1 VTFDSYAGLTYDIYV
16 SSSDMDAPNWSV
28 AGSVAAVGPSTTW
41 NDPAVGGAEK
51 YYKVGVQGTSPV
63 VYSPNEGGVAVAAV
77 LGFTAPE
84 VEQLGLM
91 GISMACTTGTTIQDV
106 IGWHMTGGFDA
117 TGADEI
123 WVWNPATDQY
133 SLQFQVD
140 TAGSFPTFD
149 GQWWD
154 NATFMP
160 STAAMTPGVG
170 FWARSQQ
177 TFSQNLAVDGLVMRS
192 ATSIPVYVDG
202 VAEKLHQMANPYANN
217 MALDQNTSFW
227 GDGALGAFD
236 ASGADEIW
244 FWQQASDQYQ
254 LAFLVDTAGS
264 FPTFDGQWWDN
275 ATFMPTGIVMTKGY
289 GFWFRSQ
296 PDGARAGSPSWNWAE
311 PVPY

>member
-1 VTFDSYAGLTYDIYV
+1 MTFDSYAGLTYDIYV
-16 SSSDMDAPNWSV
+16 STNDMDAPNWAV
-28 AGSVAAVGPSTTW
+28 AGSIAAVGPSTTW
-41 NDPAVGGAEK
+41 NDASAGGADK
-51 YYKVGVQGTSPV
+51 FYKVAVQGTSPE
-63 VYSPNEGGVAVAAV
+63 VYSPNEGGIVVSTV
-77 LGFTAPE
+77 LGNGGSGE
-84 VEQLGLM
+84 KLGLM
-91 GISMACTTGTTIQDV
+91 GISMACTTGTTIQEV
-106 IGWHMTGGFDA
+106 IGWQMTGAFDA
-117 TGADEI
+117 SAADEI

-160 STAAMTPGVG
+160 STVAMTPGTG

-177 TFSQNLAVDGLVMRS
+177 TYDQDLEIDGLVMRS
-192 ATSIPVYVDG
+192 VTSLPVYVKAAG
-202 VAEKLHQMANPYANN
+202 ENLHQLANPYANN
-217 MALDQNTSFW
+217 IPLDENTSFL

-244 FWQQASDQYQ
+244 YWQQATDQYQ
-254 LAFLVDTAGS
+254 LAFLVDTGGS

-275 ATFMPTGIVMTKGY
+275 ATFMPTGIVMNKGY

-296 PDGARAGSPSWNWAE
+296 GDAGRAGSPSWNWME